1 MSFDEGV
8 GINGAVEYRG
18 GQSTLGLG
26 LVNGTGTSYFKW
38 QWKSQRWFGE
48 FTVKEQALGWNW
60 WRDDLL
66 FEGYLHRKEQKTTT
80 VVSMQ
85 WRDAT

>member
-48 FTVKEQALGWNW
+48 FTVKEQALG
-60 WRDDLL
+60 
-66 FEGYLHRKEQKTTT
+66 
-80 VVSMQ
+80 
-85 WRDAT
+85 